1 MWFFAFFLCII
12 GTPAEQFEARRRQW
26 HENRKA
32 RQQNSICQAAGKTG
46 KGELVMR
53 KWSVEQ
59 KKMAAKASGFALKGP
74 RRTVGK
80 VFWDVN
86 RTLGALDDPW

>member
-1 MWFFAFFLCII
+1 
-12 GTPAEQFEARRRQW
+12 
-26 HENRKA
+26 
-32 RQQNSICQAAGKTG
+32 
-46 KGELVMR
+46 MR